1 MHARI
6 AFYYEGVA
14 SNLWSVYTQSLRA
27 YHSTA
32 VAPRS
37 ELPTQRRGPTSE
49 NRSLHLS
56 TYIIIVISAASIR

>member
-1 MHARI
+1 MHA
-6 AFYYEGVA
+6 FCYEGVA
-14 SNLWSVYTQSLRA
+14 SNLWSVYTQRLRA

-37 ELPTQRRGPTSE
+37 ELPTQRRA
-49 NRSLHLS
+49 RLY

>member
-6 AFYYEGVA
+6 AFYYEGVT
-14 SNLWSVYTQSLRA
+14 SNLW
-27 YHSTA
+27 STA

-37 ELPTQRRGPTSE
+37 ELPTQRRAPTCE
-49 NRSLHLS
+49 NRSSRLS

>member
-14 SNLWSVYTQSLRA
+14 SNLCSVRLRA

-37 ELPTQRRGPTSE
+37 ELPTQRRAPTSE
-49 NRSLHLS
+49 NRSSRLS